1 MSLFE
6 MFKNIYDN
14 PLFHRYLMHG
24 IQGKHFF
31 VYQTRERVEWK
42 VQSYFIFIFCTWFM
56 VFLTSYQNDE
66 VDTTLSE
73 FIKINRKKALYL
85 LNQCWPNIIRF
96 EIGSYFTWSGTNVI
110 SRDTSRTPQMQLPN
124 LVNVNMEWIH
134 LFTKHKD

>member
-73 FIKINRKKALYL
+73 FIEINCKKALYL
-85 LNQCWPNIIRF
+85 LNQRC
-96 EIGSYFTWSGTNVI
+96 TWSGTNVI